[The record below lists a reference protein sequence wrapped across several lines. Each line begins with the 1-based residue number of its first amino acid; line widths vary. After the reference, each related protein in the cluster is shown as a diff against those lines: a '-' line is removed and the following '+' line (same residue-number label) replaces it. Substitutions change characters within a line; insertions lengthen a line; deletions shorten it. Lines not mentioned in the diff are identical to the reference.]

1 MTITADVQQLEP
13 GALIELFEV
22 DCTAVGGDVLRFHAH
37 LQSGPITWQGAEFS
51 PWPITAQGFERSGN
65 ASQPAPTLTVANVDG
80 SVSSLCVSLADLTGA
95 KVRRHRT
102 LAQYLDGQPGADPT
116 AHMPIELWIVEQKTS
131 ETNVQVEFTLAS
143 ALDFSGRQL
152 PNRQVLATLCPQ
164 EWTYRGPIC
173 GYTGTAYFDANN
185 NPTDD
190 PSKDVCGR
198 RLSSCKC
205 RFGANAALPFGGF
218 PAAGTAGTL

>member
-1 MTITADVQQLEP
+1 MPITEDVQQLEP
-13 GALIELFEV
+13 GALVELFEV
-22 DCTAVGGDVLRFHAH
+22 DCTTIGGDVLRFHAH
-37 LQSGPITWQGAEFS
+37 LQSGAITWQGAEFS
-51 PWPITAQGFERSGN
+51 PWPITAQGFERSGS

-80 SVSSLCVSLADLTGA
+80 SVSSLCISLADLAGA

-152 PNRQVLATLCPQ
+152 
-164 EWTYRGPIC
+164 
-173 GYTGTAYFDANN
+173 
-185 NPTDD
+185 
-190 PSKDVCGR
+190 
-198 RLSSCKC
+198 RLPLK
-205 RFGANAALPFGGF
+205 
-218 PAAGTAGTL
+218 